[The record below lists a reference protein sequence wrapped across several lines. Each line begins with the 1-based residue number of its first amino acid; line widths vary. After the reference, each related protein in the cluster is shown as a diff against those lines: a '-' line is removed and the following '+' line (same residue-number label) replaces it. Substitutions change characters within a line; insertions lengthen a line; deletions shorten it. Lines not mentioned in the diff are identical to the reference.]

1 MPRGQSTEPT
11 TSHSPRWRPGE
22 NVWMWHVDWSYNML
36 IHFYRFMMVYESRK
50 VASHHRGAANAEPTS
65 VGKSHKAAIR
75 AQFVCLCQIYQT
87 IIDWIFEPSGCLEP
101 FCAVYA
107 CFITVWSQSLAAIC
121 NTCWSSHSTKHL
133 VKACRHKRNS
143 NQSRLLLLQILA
155 KAMPSLSCDSIC
167 WLKLAEVGS
176 TNQFERVGLQCVQR
190 SRSTALLKQSATP
203 YCSNLFKHSERKRL
217 FLCRCFLLLAT
228 KAPWSSGN
236 WFAKQLSLLK
246 SLYREH
252 HVQQDSVS
260 PRSDSQVAWLLCL
273 QRLSLK
279 AALVGLQ

>member
-1 MPRGQSTEPT
+1 
-11 TSHSPRWRPGE
+11 
-22 NVWMWHVDWSYNML
+22 ML
-36 IHFYRFMMVYESRK
+36 
-50 VASHHRGAANAEPTS
+50 HH
-65 VGKSHKAAIR
+65 
-75 AQFVCLCQIYQT
+75 
-87 IIDWIFEPSGCLEP
+87 
-101 FCAVYA
+101 
-107 CFITVWSQSLAAIC
+107 CFQSLAA

-176 TNQFERVGLQCVQR
+176 TNQFERVGLQSVQL

-203 YCSNLFKHSERKRL
+203 YCSNMFKHSERKRL

-260 PRSDSQVAWLLCL
+260 PRSDLQVA
-273 QRLSLK
+273 
-279 AALVGLQ
+279 